1 MSLLFDPS
9 PELVEKMLGI
19 NFVVMDVDGTI
30 SSADDRTAIAVSQIL
45 GRLNRASV
53 RWSFATGRSIA
64 GLYSTIADVMAAQ
77 RGKLVIPAICY
88 NGAVVFVPGQP
99 SILST
104 TTISIDDT
112 RRILSIGRQLALPA
126 LVYTCEDSLGTPIEV
141 VYTDVATKSNG
152 SDINSMPLQYAK
164 DWDAVNLASTV
175 AILLELPPGRP
186 NVHLAEIR
194 GALSSSVHATTSGG
208 PFYEFTNSNTSKG
221 LALTKMI
228 HDVHSLGSQSKGW
241 AKFSDITMGTTMAIG
256 DNLNDVDMLRTAAV
270 AVAVSNSREEVK
282 EAADFITSLPAGRG
296 VVEAL
301 RLLLDVKKY
310 RAPYEPT

>member
-9 PELVEKMLGI
+9 PELVEKMLGV

-77 RGKLVIPAICY
+77 KGKLAFPAICY
-88 NGAVVFVPGQP
+88 NGAVVFVPGEP

-112 RRILSIGRQLALPA
+112 RSILEVGRRLELPA
-126 LVYTCEDSLGTPIEV
+126 SVYTCENALGTPIEL
-141 VYTDVATKSNG
+141 VYSDVAAKSNTP
-152 SDINSMPLQYAK
+152 DINSMSFQYAK
-164 DWDAVNLASTV
+164 DWDAINLASTV

-186 NVHLAEIR
+186 NVHLSEIR
-194 GALSSSVHATTSGG
+194 SILSPRVHATTSGG
-208 PFYEFTNSNTSKG
+208 PYYEFTNSNTSKG
-221 LALTKMI
+221 LALARMI
-228 HDVHSLGSQSKGW
+228 QSVHSLGSQFKAW
-241 AKFSDITMGTTMAIG
+241 AKFSDISMQTTMAIG
-256 DNLNDVDMLRTAAV
+256 DNLNDVDMLQAAAV
-270 AVAVSNSREEVK
+270 AVAVSNSRDEVK
-282 EAADFITSLPAGRG
+282 EAADLVTSLPAGRG

-310 RAPYEPT
+310 RS